1 MTRRPAGR
9 CLIQLTM
16 QPELYQEI
24 RDHCQRLDV
33 PMTVWARDLIRRE
46 LAQPIPPTPLTDV

>member
-16 QPELYQEI
+16 RPELYQEI

-33 PMTVWARDLIRRE
+33 PITVWARELIRRE
-46 LAQPIPPTPLTDV
+46 LAQPTTPPTP